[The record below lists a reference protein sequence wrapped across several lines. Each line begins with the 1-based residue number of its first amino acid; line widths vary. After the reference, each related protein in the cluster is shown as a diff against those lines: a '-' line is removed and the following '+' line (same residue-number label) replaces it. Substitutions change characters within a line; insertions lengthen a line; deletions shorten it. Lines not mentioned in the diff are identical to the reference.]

1 MIIETKDGL
10 KETIAMLTEQLR
22 DQKELEKQLRDQKEL
37 NEFHRKLNGD
47 LNAELEANKKK
58 LCKCD

>member
-22 DQKELEKQLRDQKEL
+22 DQKEL
-37 NEFHRKLNGD
+37 NEFHRKINGE
-47 LNAELEANKKK
+47 LHKELEDIKAKKVC
-58 LCKCD
+58 LCEDDE

>member
-10 KETIAMLTEQLR
+10 KERIE
-22 DQKELEKQLRDQKEL
+22 ELEKQLRDQKEL

-58 LCKCD
+58 LCTCD